1 MKDQQLWWMFIL
13 GSTFGGVGGV
23 GGLGGGGGLG
33 NRASS
38 PMNVGS
44 ARMSPSEMSSSSP
57 RGGGGASSSSST
69 TGESSSPFNR
79 DTLREKVREI
89 PIKVM
94 RGAASTLNNGA
105 TTTNNNNGNATAAA
119 AAGGPRMSMSSN
131 VAEGSSP
138 RQSPARMG
146 TTTSSTTVPPSG
158 ASGASAAAPSTDH
171 HHPRSNQTGPYSAS
185 TPTGGASSSTE
196 VGWNV
201 AAPNS
206 PLPAVHD
213 PSIPIPLPPSFSQVK
228 SETAAEDDS
237 TGDNKMDDQQQQGQS
252 TSAGDDD
259 DAAAKTTTTTT
270 EDDAQ
275 QQQPKKAAVPA
286 TALDVIEDV
295 REKTREFGLEIAA
308 LKPGELAKTD
318 KQYLYL
324 EEMLMRQLIR
334 LDNVETEGKDE
345 VRMAR
350 KQAVKEIQATI
361 SKLEAI
367 GVSS

>member
-1 MKDQQLWWMFIL
+1 
-13 GSTFGGVGGV
+13 
-23 GGLGGGGGLG
+23 
-33 NRASS
+33 
-38 PMNVGS
+38 
-44 ARMSPSEMSSSSP
+44 
-57 RGGGGASSSSST
+57 
-69 TGESSSPFNR
+69 
-79 DTLREKVREI
+79 
-89 PIKVM
+89 
-94 RGAASTLNNGA
+94 
-105 TTTNNNNGNATAAA
+105 
-119 AAGGPRMSMSSN
+119 
-131 VAEGSSP
+131 
-138 RQSPARMG
+138 
-146 TTTSSTTVPPSG
+146 
-158 ASGASAAAPSTDH
+158 
-171 HHPRSNQTGPYSAS
+171 
-185 TPTGGASSSTE
+185 
-196 VGWNV
+196 
-201 AAPNS
+201 
-206 PLPAVHD
+206 
-213 PSIPIPLPPSFSQVK
+213 
-228 SETAAEDDS
+228 
-237 TGDNKMDDQQQQGQS
+237 MDDQQGQS
-252 TSAGDDD
+252 SSAGDDD
-259 DAAAKTTTTTT
+259 DAAAKTTTTTA